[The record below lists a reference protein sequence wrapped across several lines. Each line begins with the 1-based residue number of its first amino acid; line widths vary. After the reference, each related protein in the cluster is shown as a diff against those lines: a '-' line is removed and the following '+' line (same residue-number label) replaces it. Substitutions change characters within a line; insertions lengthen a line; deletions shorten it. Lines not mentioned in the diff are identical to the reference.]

1 MTRAAVTVVIPT
13 HNRVHL
19 MPASLRSVLAQRD
32 VDLEVVVVDDGSS
45 DATPVALEAMR
56 DDRLRWH
63 RNEHAT
69 GVSRARNT
77 GVAMVETPWVAF
89 IDDDDLWAP
98 DKLARQLASLRLY
111 PGARWS
117 MVGSVAVDEELQ
129 ILRHEEA
136 PDSAT
141 LVQQVLKK
149 NCVPAG
155 GSGVLVS
162 TDLVREVGGFREQ
175 FSNLADWDL
184 WIRLAARRLRPP
196 RCSTRS
202 SRTGCT
208 PAEWPTVSID
218 MRRNS
223 PRSSRPTPTNVLGE
237 ASRSTEAPGIATS
250 ASCISGTAIS
260 APPLTA
266 TSAPLGPASQPAT
279 ASRPS
284 ASWSPAY
291 GPGLI
296 VGGAS
301 AYRESGSRRQRPGSM
316 RSGRINHRPLL
327 LRSGSVEQV
336 DDDALFRLGLRGAGA
351 TAACRPLREVG
362 RSRTAVIREARI
374 GALAEQ
380 GLDGSR
386 TSISDRPM
394 QRRHPTRCGRVEV
407 GASLREI
414 DDDRLLSCR
423 IPSCR
428 PGSADH
434 RGVERLGASP
444 VSRPHVRATCN
455 ERPRHLDVVAER
467 GSVQRGVAFVDL
479 REALGQEE
487 LVTSGNPGCH
497 QRRVLVE

>member
-1 MTRAAVTVVIPT
+1 MPVEKTRKDTVTRAAVTVVIPT

-184 WIRLAARRLRPP
+184 WIRLALAAPATSVQHPLVAYRVHAGGMAHGVDRHEKEFAAIVAAYADERSRR
-196 RCSTRS
+196 
-202 SRTGCT
+202 G
-208 PAEWPTVSID
+208 VSID
-218 MRRNS
+218 RGTWHRYVGQLHLRNGDQRAAAHSYFRAARTGQPTRYGVAALCLVVPSLRTWAHRRGRLRV
-223 PRSSRPTPTNVLGE
+223 PREWFEEAETWLDEIRTDQSS
-237 ASRSTEAPGIATS
+237 TS
-250 ASCISGTAIS
+250 AS
-260 APPLTA
+260 
-266 TSAPLGPASQPAT
+266 
-279 ASRPS
+279 
-284 ASWSPAY
+284 
-291 GPGLI
+291 
-296 VGGAS
+296 
-301 AYRESGSRRQRPGSM
+301 
-316 RSGRINHRPLL
+316 
-327 LRSGSVEQV
+327 
-336 DDDALFRLGLRGAGA
+336 
-351 TAACRPLREVG
+351 
-362 RSRTAVIREARI
+362 
-374 GALAEQ
+374 
-380 GLDGSR
+380 
-386 TSISDRPM
+386 
-394 QRRHPTRCGRVEV
+394 
-407 GASLREI
+407 
-414 DDDRLLSCR
+414 
-423 IPSCR
+423 
-428 PGSADH
+428 
-434 RGVERLGASP
+434 
-444 VSRPHVRATCN
+444 
-455 ERPRHLDVVAER
+455 
-467 GSVQRGVAFVDL
+467 
-479 REALGQEE
+479 
-487 LVTSGNPGCH
+487 
-497 QRRVLVE
+497 